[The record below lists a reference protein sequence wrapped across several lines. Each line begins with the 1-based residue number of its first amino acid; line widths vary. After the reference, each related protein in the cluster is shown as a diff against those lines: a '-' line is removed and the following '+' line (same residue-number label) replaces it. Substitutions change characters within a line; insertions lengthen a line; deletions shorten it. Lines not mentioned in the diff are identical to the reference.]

1 MKRFVMV
8 AAAAAL
14 MAVAGCATTEVN
26 GMEGI
31 AEANAK
37 FEAAFNAGDAD
48 ALAAMYT
55 ADAVV
60 MAPNTK
66 WLEGHNAIRG
76 LWQNF
81 FDAGVSDL
89 DLNTV
94 DLVVEGTRASEVGTL
109 SLTAPDGKGGRVTAH
124 AKYIVLW
131 QQRGNGV
138 WRLHRDIWNNDPAG

>member
-1 MKRFVMV
+1 
-8 AAAAAL
+8 
-14 MAVAGCATTEVN
+14 MA
-26 GMEGI
+26 GI

-55 ADAVV
+55 ANAVV

-66 WLEGHNAIRG
+66 WLEGRDAIRG

-109 SLTAPDGKGGRVTAH
+109 TLTAPDGKGGRVTAH

-131 QQRGNGV
+131 QQSGNEV